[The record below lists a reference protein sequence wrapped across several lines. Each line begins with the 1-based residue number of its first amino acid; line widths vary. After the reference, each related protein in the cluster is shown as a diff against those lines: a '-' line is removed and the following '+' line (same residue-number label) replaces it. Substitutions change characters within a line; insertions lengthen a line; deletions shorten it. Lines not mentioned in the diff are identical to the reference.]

1 MAFFKNER
9 HFLHKHL
16 SFLESTDIYGKTAFI
31 EWLSE
36 KGISIQGEY
45 WNVDHSTIDWNKAN
59 QHFQFYFDYDGAEAE
74 IIHWL
79 NQSALAQSE
88 FLFTWLDWEDPV
100 IKIKTSDFIANWEE
114 FNLATGGQGLI
125 LATEDGNLFLEFTD
139 DWKYHLNSNF
149 EIKPDTNRTALFT

>member
-1 MAFFKNER
+1 
-9 HFLHKHL
+9 
-16 SFLESTDIYGKTAFI
+16 
-31 EWLSE
+31 
-36 KGISIQGEY
+36 
-45 WNVDHSTIDWNKAN
+45 
-59 QHFQFYFDYDGAEAE
+59 
-74 IIHWL
+74 
-79 NQSALAQSE
+79 
-88 FLFTWLDWEDPV
+88 V